1 MFLRLKEIFNIVSY
15 RRFFQIEHHEIR
27 ISLFFCIDF
36 IIIKQEKG
44 HFPVYDIR
52 TVLYTLITTL
62 VGSHLKKETAT
73 YFQCSGLENS
83 MDCTSMVSQRIRH
96 NSETFTS
103 LQAHVWAS
111 LVAQMIKNLPAV
123 WETWLW
129 SLGLIPGLGSS
140 PGGGQGNPLQYSC
153 LENPHGQRSL
163 GGYSPRGHKQW
174 NTTEHKQHRLTPTSL
189 SFCPETFALEW

>member
-1 MFLRLKEIFNIVSY
+1 M
-15 RRFFQIEHHEIR
+15 EHHEIR
-27 ISLFFCIDF
+27 IYLFFCIDF

-52 TVLYTLITTL
+52 TVLYILITTL

-83 MDCTSMVSQRIRH
+83 MDYISMVLQRIRH

-111 LVAQMIKNLPAV
+111 LVAQMIKNMPAV
-123 WETWLW
+123 WETWL
-129 SLGLIPGLGSS
+129 
-140 PGGGQGNPLQYSC
+140 
-153 LENPHGQRSL
+153 
-163 GGYSPRGHKQW
+163 
-174 NTTEHKQHRLTPTSL
+174 
-189 SFCPETFALEW
+189 